1 MAVHGRRHT
10 EGRYT
15 LTATVRALEASQAM
29 GKARKS
35 TGMGSSCG
43 AVTKGNTFRCANGRL
58 FRLRNSF
65 MCDKGSMVMTYE
77 NQVQI
82 KDKFCLTIDEAAA
95 YFNIG
100 QKKLRKIVTENLD
113 SGFVIQNGV
122 KFLIKREQFEKYL
135 DALTTI

>member
-1 MAVHGRRHT
+1 
-10 EGRYT
+10 
-15 LTATVRALEASQAM
+15 
-29 GKARKS
+29 
-35 TGMGSSCG
+35 
-43 AVTKGNTFRCANGRL
+43 
-58 FRLRNSF
+58 
-65 MCDKGSMVMTYE
+65 MTCE
-77 NQVQI
+77 NQVKI

-113 SGFVIQNGV
+113 SDFVIQNGV

>member
-1 MAVHGRRHT
+1 
-10 EGRYT
+10 
-15 LTATVRALEASQAM
+15 
-29 GKARKS
+29 
-35 TGMGSSCG
+35 
-43 AVTKGNTFRCANGRL
+43 
-58 FRLRNSF
+58 
-65 MCDKGSMVMTYE
+65 MTCE

-100 QKKLRKIVTENLD
+100 QKKIRKIVTENLD

>member
-1 MAVHGRRHT
+1 
-10 EGRYT
+10 
-15 LTATVRALEASQAM
+15 
-29 GKARKS
+29 
-35 TGMGSSCG
+35 
-43 AVTKGNTFRCANGRL
+43 
-58 FRLRNSF
+58 
-65 MCDKGSMVMTYE
+65 MTCE

>member
-1 MAVHGRRHT
+1 
-10 EGRYT
+10 
-15 LTATVRALEASQAM
+15 
-29 GKARKS
+29 
-35 TGMGSSCG
+35 
-43 AVTKGNTFRCANGRL
+43 
-58 FRLRNSF
+58 
-65 MCDKGSMVMTYE
+65 MTYE

-100 QKKLRKIVTENLD
+100 QKKLRKNVTENLD

>member
-1 MAVHGRRHT
+1 
-10 EGRYT
+10 
-15 LTATVRALEASQAM
+15 
-29 GKARKS
+29 
-35 TGMGSSCG
+35 
-43 AVTKGNTFRCANGRL
+43 
-58 FRLRNSF
+58 
-65 MCDKGSMVMTYE
+65 MTCE
-77 NQVQI
+77 NQVKI

-100 QKKLRKIVTENLD
+100 QKKLRIIVTENLD

>member
-1 MAVHGRRHT
+1 
-10 EGRYT
+10 
-15 LTATVRALEASQAM
+15 
-29 GKARKS
+29 
-35 TGMGSSCG
+35 
-43 AVTKGNTFRCANGRL
+43 
-58 FRLRNSF
+58 
-65 MCDKGSMVMTYE
+65 MTCE
-77 NQVQI
+77 NQVKI